1 MDGMEQIQ
9 DAILNGQADKI
20 VALVQSALA
29 RGASA
34 KQIIDK
40 GLIAGMEKVAGLF
53 KKNEIYIP
61 EVLISAKSMHLAL
74 DILKPILEESDKV
87 NNMSLVAIGTVRG
100 DMHDI
105 GKNLVIMMLRGA
117 GYQVK
122 DLGVDQPPESFVKAA
137 VEEGAQIIGLSCLLT
152 TTMPEITEVIAAL
165 IRAEAREKI
174 KVIVGG
180 APISSSFAKS
190 AGADGYAPDAGSAVD
205 LVKNILSEMS

>member
-1 MDGMEQIQ
+1 MDDMEQIQ
-9 DAILNGQADKI
+9 DAVLKGQVDKI
-20 VALVQSALA
+20 VALVQSELT
-29 RGASA
+29 RGTSA
-34 KQIIDK
+34 KKIIDN
-40 GLIAGMEKVAGLF
+40 GLIAGMEKVAALF

-61 EVLISAKSMHLAL
+61 EVLVSAKSMHIAL
-74 DILKPILEESDKV
+74 DVLKPILEESDKV

-122 DLGVDQPPESFVKAA
+122 DLGVDQPPESFVTAA

-152 TTMPEITEVIAAL
+152 TTMPKISEVIAAL
-165 IRAEAREKI
+165 IRAEARKKV

-180 APISSSFAKS
+180 APISASFAKS

-205 LVKNILSEMS
+205 LVKNILSEKS